1 MTRAPGRFRAKTP
14 KEADLVTMS
23 DPKDSPPKTALKAAA
38 ISIDAKLVRELA
50 DVLNTTGLTELEV
63 ERGDLRIRLTKT
75 VTMAH
80 APAAAPIPAPAP
92 VAHAPPVA
100 TAAPPPAA
108 AASKPSAAGD
118 VVKSPMVGT
127 VYLQAQPG
135 SPPFAKVGDKVALGQ
150 TLLLVEAMKTMN
162 PIAAPKAG
170 VITDYLVIDG
180 QPVEYGEPLVVID

>member
-1 MTRAPGRFRAKTP
+1 MTRRPGPSRVKTP
-14 KEADLVTMS
+14 KEADLETMS
-23 DPKDSPPKTALKAAA
+23 DPKDSTPENAPHAAA
-38 ISIDAKLVRELA
+38 TSIDAKLVRELA

-75 VTMAH
+75 VTVTMAP
-80 APAAAPIPAPAP
+80 ASAPAPAPPPAMAAPAPAPASASVPAAAPK
-92 VAHAPPVA
+92 
-100 TAAPPPAA
+100 TA
-108 AASKPSAAGD
+108 AAGD

-162 PIAAPKAG
+162 PISAPKAG
-170 VITDYLVIDG
+170 VITEYLVIDG